1 MRRFEKGMLMDPQQ
15 LRAMLEQLHAEIGN
29 AQSVDEGERELL
41 KHLMADIQT
50 VLARSGEGAPPQYQP
65 LIQRLGE
72 AVKQYE
78 ASHPTLTLLMGRVL
92 DTLSNAGV

>member
-15 LRAMLEQLHAEIGN
+15 LRAMLEQLHAEIEN

-41 KHLMADIQT
+41 EHLMADIRT
-50 VLARSGEGAPPQYQP
+50 VLARSGEEAPPQYQP

-78 ASHPTLTLLMGRVL
+78 ASHPTLTMLMGRVL
-92 DTLSNAGV
+92 DTLSNVGV

>member
-1 MRRFEKGMLMDPQQ
+1 MDPQE
-15 LRAMLEQLHAEIGN
+15 LRAMLEQLHAELGN
-29 AQSVDEGERELL
+29 AQSVDEGEREML

-50 VLARSGEGAPPQYQP
+50 VLARSGEGAPPHYQP

-72 AVKQYE
+72 AVKHFE
-78 ASHPTLTLLMGRVL
+78 ASHPTLTLLMGRAL